1 MLKRNHFS
9 IDEVFIIKTEDI
21 ELVGSLMADISMEF
35 SSKGTVR
42 FKDGTFWCF
51 ESPPGERKDVRKKV
65 VDMFEKIAAFY
76 DTKIFSHRFKKEASQ
91 EQFYGLTHMKRRF
104 WH

>member
-1 MLKRNHFS
+1 MLKPNQFK
-9 IDEVFIIKTEDI
+9 IDEIFIIKTREI
-21 ELVGSLMADISMEF
+21 ELTGSLMTDISAEF

-51 ESPPGERKDVRKKV
+51 QSPPGERSDIRKKI

-76 DTKIFSHRFKKEASQ
+76 DAKVFSHRFKRDLSQ
-91 EQFYGLTHMKRRF
+91 EGLYGLHYKTNRF
-104 WH
+104 WQ